1 MLLRG
6 QPWARLILVVCFRS
20 RGKHNRSRRGHVTA
34 YRAVRSAL
42 KHSQLWWSRV
52 RRVITSSPK
61 SRLRFSEYRFYPFGS
76 EILLIF
82 TYGILL
88 QINFILLRV
97 TLLLAMTYNKCAKY
111 SFTIHEIDI
120 HDNILKC

>member
-1 MLLRG
+1 VF
-6 QPWARLILVVCFRS
+6 QVARKTQQVASWSRDCVS
-20 RGKHNRSRRGHVTA
+20 RGAQCTE
-34 YRAVRSAL
+34 AL
-42 KHSQLWWSRV
+42 TTLVK
-52 RRVITSSPK
+52 SSPK

-97 TLLLAMTYNKCAKY
+97 TLLLAMTY
-111 SFTIHEIDI
+111 
-120 HDNILKC
+120 